1 MRLPNMPKW
10 RIILLV
16 LLIIAAIFVNYWFMA
31 HAHAEE
37 KPCWILCQPD
47 SWVYARMN
55 PKKKSMEL
63 GKLECGD
70 MLYTDGRTKNGFL
83 HVWGLT
89 FETGEGWVSKGYII
103 YDEPFVPRFQDTQ
116 VKSNGRVSARRTIN
130 GKRRCWVKD
139 GQSIKV
145 YMASAEWCVTNKGFI
160 KTKFIELGD
169 QWQKTGD

>member
-10 RIILLV
+10 RIILLM
-16 LLIIAAIFVNYWFMA
+16 LLIIAAIFVNYWFMS
-31 HAHAEE
+31 HAHADQE
-37 KPCWILCQPD
+37 CWILCQPD

-63 GKLECGD
+63 GRLECGD
-70 MLYTDGRTKNGFL
+70 MVYTDGKTKNGFL
-83 HVWGLT
+83 HVYGLS
-89 FETGEGWVSKGYII
+89 FELDEGWVHKGYVV
-103 YDEPFVPRFQDTQ
+103 YDKPFVPRFQETQ
-116 VKSNGRVSARRTIN
+116 VKSNGRVSARKTIN

-145 YMASAEWCVTNKGFI
+145 YMVSAEWCVTNKGFI